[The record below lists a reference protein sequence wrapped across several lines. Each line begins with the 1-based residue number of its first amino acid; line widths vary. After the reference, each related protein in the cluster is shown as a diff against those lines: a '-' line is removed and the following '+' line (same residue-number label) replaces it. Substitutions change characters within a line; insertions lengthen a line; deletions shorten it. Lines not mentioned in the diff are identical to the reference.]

1 MTGRLR
7 DRVELLADWILRQAG
22 LREEIPDLSEVA
34 AALHA
39 VVVDRVQRLPV
50 EGRTVWDNDRPMI
63 FLSPR
68 IQSEARLRFT
78 LAHEIAHV
86 GLRRFSG
93 DVEFERFY
101 RQIEGDGGRR
111 LERFCDAI
119 AGALLMPRLWMRRFT
134 SHEPSI
140 ALIFDV
146 ARAARV
152 SVSASAIRLR
162 DLGPSFVLMDW
173 RLDLGECWKLD
184 TVVGARY
191 ELTRQAVLCRESL
204 ADLTALRR
212 GERCFRYVGIDI
224 DGHLYE
230 LYAELRRSHDR
241 CLMLVPKIPYRLH
254 ARLEDA
260 ERLLCRAGD
269 QAINKGTVLRAREV
283 DAATLGKQWLTARS
297 TEVTAIGGQDE

>member
-1 MTGRLR
+1 MTTRLR

-22 LREEIPDLSEVA
+22 LRAEVPDLSEVA
-34 AALHA
+34 AALNA
-39 VVVDRVQRLPV
+39 VVVDRVHRLPV
-50 EGRTVWDNDRPMI
+50 EGRTVWDNDRPTI

-93 DVEFERFY
+93 DIEVGRFY
-101 RQIEGDGGRR
+101 RQIDGDGGRR

-119 AGALLMPRLWMRRFT
+119 AGALLMPRLWMRRYI

-146 ARAARV
+146 AHAARV

-173 RLDLGECWKLD
+173 RLDLDECWKLD

-191 ELTRQAVLCRESL
+191 DLTRQATLCHESI

-212 GERCFRYVGIDI
+212 GEQCFRHIRLDI
-224 DGHLYE
+224 DGHFHE
-230 LYAELRRSHDR
+230 LYAELRRSSDR
-241 CLMLVPKIPYRLH
+241 CLMLVPKMPYRPH
-254 ARLEDA
+254 ARLTEQTSWQAGDHKIWEGGTVRTGGTDRA
-260 ERLLCRAGD
+260 NLSSERWLATRSVERLTA
-269 QAINKGTVLRAREV
+269 V
-283 DAATLGKQWLTARS
+283 D
-297 TEVTAIGGQDE
+297 GQVE